1 MNELNRRRFL
11 RGSIAAAAALHTA
24 PVRAADP
31 APHRVSGIIDTNV
44 YLDRWPFR
52 RLRLDDTSALVE
64 KLRAQGVV
72 EAWAG
77 SFDGLLHEDI
87 GAVNARLAEQCQQR
101 GGGLLKPFGSINLA
115 LPSWEEDLRRCHEM
129 HRMPGVR
136 LHPNY
141 QNYKLDD
148 PAFTALLKQATARKL
163 IVQIVGAM
171 EDERTQH
178 PLMRVAPVDLS
189 PLPRALEAAP
199 YARVMLLNWPRMSG
213 GKPVLLSLQLTSV
226 MFDIGLVEGIAGI
239 ETVLADLPVERL
251 CFGSYA
257 PYFYHEAAT
266 LKLQE
271 SELTDAQRDAIC
283 TGNARRFLA
292 G

>member
-11 RGSIAAAAALHTA
+11 QGSIAAAAALHAT
-24 PVRAADP
+24 PTRAADP
-31 APHRVSGIIDTNV
+31 APPRVSGIIDTNV

-52 RLRLDDTSALVE
+52 RLRLDDTAALVE
-64 KLRAQGVV
+64 KLRAQGVA

-87 GAVNARLAEQCQQR
+87 GAVNARLAQQCQER
-101 GGGLLKPFGSINLA
+101 GGGLLKPFGSINLS
-115 LPSWEEDLRRCHEM
+115 LPNWEEDLRRCHEV
-129 HRMPGVR
+129 HRMSGVR

-148 PAFTALLKQATARKL
+148 PAFPALLKEAAARKL
-163 IVQIVGAM
+163 IVQIVGGM

-178 PLMRVAPVDLS
+178 SLLRVSPVDLT

-199 YARVMLLNWPRMSG
+199 DARVMLLNWPRMSG
-213 GKPVLLSLQLTSV
+213 GKPVLMTLQVTSV
-226 MFDIGLVEGIAGI
+226 LFDIALLEGIAGI
-239 ETVLADLPVERL
+239 ETVLEDLPVERL

-266 LKLQE
+266 LKLKE
-271 SELTDAQRDAIC
+271 SELSAAQIKAI
-283 TGNARRFLA
+283 THENAAKFLSA
-292 G
+292 

>member
-11 RGSIAAAAALHTA
+11 QGSIAVAALHVA
-24 PVRAADP
+24 PVRAAEP
-31 APHRVSGIIDTNV
+31 TPTRVSGIIDTNV

-52 RLRLDDTSALVE
+52 QLRLDDTAALVE
-64 KLRAQGVV
+64 KLRARGVV

-87 GAVNARLAEQCQQR
+87 GAVNARLAAQCKEH
-101 GGGLLKPFGSINLA
+101 GGGLLKPFGTINLA
-115 LPSWEEDLRRCHEM
+115 LPAWEEDLRRCHEV
-129 HRMPGVR
+129 HRMPGIR

-141 QNYKLDD
+141 QNYQLAE
-148 PAFTALLKQATARKL
+148 PAFPALLRQAAERKL
-163 IVQIVGAM
+163 VVQIVGAM

-178 PLMRVAPVDLS
+178 PLMRVSPVDLT

-199 YARVMLLNWPRMSG
+199 GARVMLLNWPRMSG
-213 GKPVLLSLQLTSV
+213 GKPVLITLQSTRV
-226 MFDIGLVEGIAGI
+226 IFDIALLEGIAGI
-239 ETVLADLPVERL
+239 ETVLEELPVERL

-271 SELTDAQRDAIC
+271 SELNDAQIKAI
-283 TGNARRFLA
+283 THENARRFLFS
-292 G
+292 